1 MFGDEYTRCMIYV
14 EIAQTGFV
22 CFQYVSVAQ
31 R

>member
-1 MFGDEYTRCMIYV
+1 MFGNEYTRCMIYV
-14 EIAQTGFV
+14 EMTQVEFV